1 MPYEQKFIMCD
12 TYAHTI
18 DMSKSSAEG
27 ARKYLLY
34 VRFRVIDF
42 MTDRLGC
49 SATGG
54 HLYIDLALLGE
65 VTLAQECDYFRLPSY
80 PMDDFPIDVGG
91 PIKKTKSYKMVNLR
105 YMKIKMVSSRYLSTL
120 STLSRLLT
128 IFNAYFT

>member
-1 MPYEQKFIMCD
+1 MLSEIN
-12 TYAHTI
+12 
-18 DMSKSSAEG
+18 
-27 ARKYLLY
+27 
-34 VRFRVIDF
+34 RFRCIFVIV
-42 MTDRLGC
+42 GC